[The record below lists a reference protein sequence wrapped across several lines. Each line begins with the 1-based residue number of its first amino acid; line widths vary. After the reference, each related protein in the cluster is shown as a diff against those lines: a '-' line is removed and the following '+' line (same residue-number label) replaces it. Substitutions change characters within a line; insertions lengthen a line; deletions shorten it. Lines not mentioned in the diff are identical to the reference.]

1 VGEPT
6 PSAHALLQGTHTA
19 QPNRA
24 HEGVANS
31 ASWMVHGG
39 KSLEASPNCFPPNAP
54 HSCGY
59 GLIPR
64 LTMLRTAHLNTNLS
78 VPCPAFGVTCTAQ
91 FPHYTLSPG
100 GGGVACTPVVQ
111 RVTRRDVAVDDTNMF
126 TGTSGAPQLELKAQ
140 SRTRLSLHASRL
152 RKGGEGGAR
161 GPSFSFPCSTTT
173 CRRTAGMVVCH
184 KVPNRNC
191 LEPP

>member
-152 RKGGEGGAR
+152 RKGGGGGGQ
-161 GPSFSFPCSTTT
+161 GPFLLLSLLNYHLQAHSGYGCLPQGS
-173 CRRTAGMVVCH
+173 
-184 KVPNRNC
+184 KQNC